1 MEDLEQMQRLVS
13 KLHKM
18 DATVPHLEMIVK
30 LQAKLITELVR
41 VATKTEEEIASL
53 RVRAEKLE
61 SQ

>member
-1 MEDLEQMQRLVS
+1 MDDLEQMRRLVK
-13 KLHKM
+13 KLYKM

-30 LQAKLITELVR
+30 LQAKLIEELVR
-41 VATKTEEEIASL
+41 VAKKTEEEIASL